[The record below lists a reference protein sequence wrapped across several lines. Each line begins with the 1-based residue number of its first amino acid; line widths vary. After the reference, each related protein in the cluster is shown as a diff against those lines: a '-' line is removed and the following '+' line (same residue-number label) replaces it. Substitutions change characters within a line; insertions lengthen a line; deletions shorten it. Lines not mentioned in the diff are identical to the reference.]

1 MNRSEYEDLD
11 LDDIFDDGLD
21 EMDFDEDNED
31 DDRPD
36 WLDDEDYD

>member
-21 EMDFDEDNED
+21 EMDFDEDDED